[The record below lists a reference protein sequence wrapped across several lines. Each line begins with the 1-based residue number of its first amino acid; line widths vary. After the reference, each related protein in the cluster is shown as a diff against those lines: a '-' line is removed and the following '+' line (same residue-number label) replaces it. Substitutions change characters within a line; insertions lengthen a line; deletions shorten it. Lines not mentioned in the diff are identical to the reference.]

1 MQDEQIITLF
11 FQRSHDAILQ
21 VKNKY
26 GMLCQSIARKI
37 LSDQR
42 DIEECISDVLLR
54 LWNAI
59 PPERPRSLQAY
70 IARIT
75 RNLSLDRYSYNMAG
89 QRSSALTQAYE
100 ELEPYLPD
108 ESGNPVSAAEQQ
120 HFHEVLNRFL
130 RAQPREARIF
140 LIRRYWY
147 GESIREI
154 ADAFH
159 VGESKVKTTLFR
171 TRQRLR
177 ETLEKEDIVI

>member
-100 ELEPYLPD
+100 ELEP
-108 ESGNPVSAAEQQ
+108 
-120 HFHEVLNRFL
+120 
-130 RAQPREARIF
+130 
-140 LIRRYWY
+140 
-147 GESIREI
+147 
-154 ADAFH
+154 
-159 VGESKVKTTLFR
+159 
-171 TRQRLR
+171 
-177 ETLEKEDIVI
+177 